1 MRSNYLAR
9 ITGICADIATK
20 LMVDAPPREEK
31 ANGQLRIVSRGGKN
45 LRAYREN
52 FAPSR
57 QPSAARDKAQ
67 QAWSG
72 DQDRRADFDEAPL
85 QEPVSE
91 ETTDVFRFAAFVK
104 DLDSLRRRMLGVS
117 FCDRVWDISREI
129 ADGTENGDQLTP
141 EQTSDGEQA
150 MRSVRDA
157 ITSAVLLLP
166 YHGADARRAR

>member
-20 LMVDAPPREEK
+20 LMVDAPREEK
-31 ANGQLRIVSRGGKN
+31 ASGQLRIVSRGGEN
-45 LRAYREN
+45 PQAYREN
-52 FAPSR
+52 FAPS

-72 DQDRRADFDEAPL
+72 DQDRHTDFGGPTME
-85 QEPVSE
+85 EPVSE

-129 ADGTENGDQLTP
+129 ADGTENSDQLTP
-141 EQTSDGEQA
+141 EQTSDDEQA

-166 YHGADARRAR
+166 YHGAGARRAR

>member
-1 MRSNYLAR
+1 MRSNYLVR

-20 LMVDAPPREEK
+20 LMVDAPREEK
-31 ANGQLRIVSRGGKN
+31 TSGQLRIVSRGGEN
-45 LRAYREN
+45 PQAYRGN

-57 QPSAARDKAQ
+57 QPSVVRDNAQ

-72 DQDRRADFDEAPL
+72 DEARHADFDGAAME
-85 QEPVSE
+85 EPVSE
-91 ETTDVFRFAAFVK
+91 ETTDVFRFTEFVK

-117 FCDRVWDISREI
+117 FCDHVWDVSREI
-129 ADGTENGDQLTP
+129 ADGTENSDQLGP
-141 EQTSDGEQA
+141 ERTSDSEQA